1 MLHGS
6 DLFYLVKS
14 VESLNEIF
22 EPGLRQAHEV
32 DKKDWLATDEFST
45 QFI

>member
-6 DLFYLVKS
+6 DSFYLVKS
-14 VESLNEIF
+14 GESLDEIF

-32 DKKDWLATDEFST
+32 DKKDWLAADEFST

>member
-6 DLFYLVKS
+6 DSFYLVKS
-14 VESLNEIF
+14 GKSLDEIF

-32 DKKDWLATDEFST
+32 DKKDWLAADEFST